1 MEGGEADHEQPADES
16 PDRHPEGGETAVA
29 EAAALAAAAQVA
41 LADLKGGI
49 SARGRGTG
57 LGVAK
62 RGDLGHGLGRDTQR
76 TPIGLRRV
84 TLVPPPAPP
93 PNRVGLDKPI
103 YTISVAAEILA
114 THPRTLMMYEHLQL
128 VVPQRTVT
136 NRRRYS
142 QRDVLTLQA
151 IQRLTRQHGLNL
163 NGARYVIQLL
173 RMLAEHDLPR
183 PAYLEDID
191 VTHIRL

>member
-1 MEGGEADHEQPADES
+1 MYA
-16 PDRHPEGGETAVA
+16 R
-29 EAAALAAAAQVA
+29 EAATVT
-41 LADLKGGI
+41 
-49 SARGRGTG
+49 RW
-57 LGVAK
+57 GVAYPGATVAGTIAAPMP
-62 RGDLGHGLGRDTQR
+62 REGDGGPASANDQANEAQ
-76 TPIGLRRV
+76 
-84 TLVPPPAPP
+84 PPAAVS
-93 PNRVGLDKPI
+93 RVALDKPI

-128 VVPQRTVT
+128 VVPQRTAT

-173 RMLAEHDLPR
+173 RALADNDIPR
-183 PAYLEDID
+183 PAELDD
-191 VTHIRL
+191 VDVAHTRL

>member
-1 MEGGEADHEQPADES
+1 MPLSMPPISEETQGPIREPADQPS
-16 PDRHPEGGETAVA
+16 RQAIRVA
-29 EAAALAAAAQVA
+29 
-41 LADLKGGI
+41 
-49 SARGRGTG
+49 
-57 LGVAK
+57 
-62 RGDLGHGLGRDTQR
+62 
-76 TPIGLRRV
+76 
-84 TLVPPPAPP
+84 
-93 PNRVGLDKPI
+93 LDKPI

-128 VVPQRTVT
+128 VVPQRTST

-173 RMLAEHDLPR
+173 RLLADNGVKR
-183 PAYLEDID
+183 PEELDDID
-191 VTHIRL
+191 VTHVQL

>member
-1 MEGGEADHEQPADES
+1 MQPDRDPNHHRAIEEGASATQPA
-16 PDRHPEGGETAVA
+16 PTPQRVA
-29 EAAALAAAAQVA
+29 
-41 LADLKGGI
+41 
-49 SARGRGTG
+49 
-57 LGVAK
+57 
-62 RGDLGHGLGRDTQR
+62 
-76 TPIGLRRV
+76 
-84 TLVPPPAPP
+84 
-93 PNRVGLDKPI
+93 LDKPI

-128 VVPQRTVT
+128 VVPQRTST

-173 RMLAEHDLPR
+173 RLLGQHDISRPEH
-183 PAYLEDID
+183 LEDID
-191 VTHIRL
+191 VSHVRL

>member
-1 MEGGEADHEQPADES
+1 MSSVPAAS
-16 PDRHPEGGETAVA
+16 
-29 EAAALAAAAQVA
+29 
-41 LADLKGGI
+41 
-49 SARGRGTG
+49 S
-57 LGVAK
+57 
-62 RGDLGHGLGRDTQR
+62 
-76 TPIGLRRV
+76 
-84 TLVPPPAPP
+84 

-128 VVPQRTVT
+128 VVPQRTAT

-163 NGARYVIQLL
+163 NGARYVIRLL
-173 RMLAEHDLPR
+173 RLLGENDIARPEHLA
-183 PAYLEDID
+183 DID
-191 VTHIRL
+191 VTHIHL